1 MRQSGGAQ
9 NVPALADAR
18 VPSPISELQKHMAQ
32 AAVFTRLRSVLPD
45 HVTPEKFVRIAITAA
60 EKNPQLIS
68 ADRDSFIRSCIECA
82 SDGLMP
88 NGKEAAL
95 VIYRVRV
102 PGTKDQ
108 WMDAVQYMPMIRGLY
123 KLARNSGEISTLES
137 HVVYSKETFRLQY
150 GFEPILE
157 HIPSFD
163 DDKGDPVC
171 VYACAVLKDGE
182 RAVEAMSV
190 SAINAIRDRCSKTY
204 ARKGGGPWK
213 DFWEEMAKKTVMRR
227 LLKRLPMSEEVERA
241 IERDNAFYEVDQR
254 RMPQLA
260 DANAQPVPIKD
271 DRALIEAAPGKEV
284 EVPADEART
293 DACANDWRVPVHPLD
308 GGDGS
313 DWAQWVDAVKARLVD
328 CEHAED
334 VDELASANAAAVA
347 RLRDEYRQMAV
358 DVETSIRA
366 RRAVLS
372 GDAV

>member
-260 DANAQPVPIKD
+260 DANAPSSPIKD
-271 DRALIEAAPGKEV
+271 DPAPVEAAPV
-284 EVPADEART
+284 DDADVAVT
-293 DACANDWRVPVHPLD
+293 NDWRVPVQPID

-313 DWAQWVDAVKARLVD
+313 DWAQWVDAVKDRLVD

-334 VDELASANAAAVA
+334 VDELASANAAAVV